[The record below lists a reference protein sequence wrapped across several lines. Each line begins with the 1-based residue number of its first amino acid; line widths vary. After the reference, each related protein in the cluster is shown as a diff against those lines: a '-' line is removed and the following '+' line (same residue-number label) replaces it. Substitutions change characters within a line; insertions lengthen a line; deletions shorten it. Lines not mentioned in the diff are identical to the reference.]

1 MRTGFFVRL
10 LVNAAALWVAA
21 QIVPG
26 VSYNGGWLPF
36 FGLALLFGAI
46 NTVVGFLTK
55 ILTFPLILVTL
66 GLFLLVVNALMLQLT
81 SVVARTLGIGFQV
94 SGFWAAF
101 FGALVISV
109 VSTLL
114 NFTIADRPTVVVTRQ
129 RRH

>member
-1 MRTGFFVRL
+1 MRPGFLARL
-10 LVNAAALWVAA
+10 LVNAAALGVAA
-21 QIVPG
+21 YIVPG

-36 FGLALLFGAI
+36 FGLAFLFGVI

-55 ILTFPLILVTL
+55 VLTFPLILLTL

-81 SVVARTLGIGFQV
+81 SVVAQTLGISFHV

-101 FGALVISV
+101 LGALVISV

-114 NFTIADRPTVVVTRQ
+114 HLTIVNRPATERPS
-129 RRH
+129 